1 MLSDLANFMDGKA
14 PKVPSTKKLH
24 SIVTE
29 ADPYLLHGFFVNN
42 IDRSVASSK
51 DAVKYL
57 LILDG
62 VLKAIPEKN
71 ENEELI
77 KIFMRMLNEYSGKS
91 PCRSAGVKQ
100 CLQSIASQL
109 NKNSKNFIKFLK
121 VLFKKVDLKTLGN
134 MSCVLSVVDNP
145 EIIEAIEAR
154 VKEELAKIE
163 TLNVAIDPELLAL
176 TSDGFFEENIVNFF
190 RRFLKK
196 SANNI
201 PKVASFMKNIEV
213 PLNREFV
220 KFRKLEDLLESY
232 LLDSFSK
239 GEEFITNTFAII
251 RAILCFKKEYASK
264 SKVEGFLVN
273 LNKKLYKNPNEDLNF
288 RYCELVADM
297 NFTFE
302 SKTVVDTLNQFYESY
317 VPISNNIN
325 KANAIVK
332 KVLNNR
338 FFSDPVILKWIVDG
352 GKYNNQPLLAFLS
365 FNHASVKEEAIE
377 KLLQSY
383 KEALHD
389 HFNKNIGKKLAN
401 SSYQNIIYS
410 LYFKAKDQQIDTK
423 IAQEAY
429 KIFLSRD
436 NFFMKSNLSEVVP
449 FVDCHYLFIALSS
462 LDDKVIKTISKDPN
476 ERKYLGWLLTNLI
489 CSMKAL
495 DKREPFKLSKFKVK
509 AIIEYLYLVS
519 VVESDQNDLEKYRS
533 VFEDAL
539 VHSDCSLSFK
549 KQSTVNKLALLL
561 GNRRITSKQLFSKLT
576 LNKRFDNLK
585 PITDSIPD
593 FITSLFSRKNLYTT
607 NRLVNSFYAETLAS
621 LMLVYP
627 DIAVELAKFFN
638 ETLLC
643 SLTRMRK
650 VSELSKSIPQFSL
663 FCLCDKF
670 DLDFLANSNIIL
682 VPDSLKRTFGKM
694 EFKTN
699 EEFFELINTYA
710 VNSIDEEEK
719 FEELSNLNSQEIIL
733 EDYRVLLE
741 NISLTYKLF
750 YRNFGHCLL
759 EVHHTKIDEA
769 IHSLKPSLKQAKYL
783 RNELKIT
790 FILNFKNNLKDN
802 SEITEQLADMYFQIL
817 GYEDSPAFV
826 RKLEYFI
833 RKINLAKITLSDDVF
848 EILFVILVF
857 AFESNI
863 DAEYQRKLFKFL
875 YEGLQNYPEHLSKFY
890 DFVCKNL
897 NELYFDEAFVAFEES
912 FKKLLSIRDNVIDEA
927 LLELLNYEEFAT
939 KMVITKL
946 IQLSQQLDL
955 SKQQIQPLQ
964 KLKLLIITESENQE
978 IGEATRNLIAQSET
992 FKFGASTFETFNF
1005 EKMLL
1010 EFPFDIQDTIA
1021 KIFKQ
1026 IFHSLDAAHQDM
1038 FLEKIIRE
1046 NRDLIGNLQINPNNS
1061 NILELKLRL
1070 LAMILS
1076 QIKESIAVK
1085 HYANVFQYIYGKI
1098 NRG

>member
-1 MLSDLANFMDGKA
+1 MLSDLANYMDGKA
-14 PKVPSTKKLH
+14 PRVPSAKRLRR
-24 SIVTE
+24 IITE
-29 ADPYLLHGFFVNN
+29 ADPYLLHGFFVDN

-77 KIFMRMLNEYSGKS
+77 KIFMRMLNEHSGKT

-100 CLQSIASQL
+100 CLQSIASHF
-109 NKNSKNFIKFLK
+109 NKHSKNFIKFLK
-121 VLFKKVDLKTLGN
+121 VLFKRVDLRTLGN
-134 MSCVLSVVDNP
+134 MACVLAVVDSP

-154 VKEELAKIE
+154 VKEELVKIE
-163 TLNVAIDPELLAL
+163 TQNVIIGPELLAL
-176 TSDGFFEENIVNFF
+176 TSDAFFEENVVNFF

-201 PKVASFMKNIEV
+201 PKVAIFMKNIEM
-213 PLNREFV
+213 PLVREEA
-220 KFRKLEDLLESY
+220 KFRKLEELLESY

-239 GEEFITNTFAII
+239 GDEFIANTFAIL
-251 RAILCFKKEYASK
+251 RSILCFKKEYAIK
-264 SKVEGFLVN
+264 AKVEGFLVN

-297 NFTFE
+297 NFSFD
-302 SKTVVDTLNQFYESY
+302 SKVVTDTMSQFYESF
-317 VPISNNIN
+317 VPISNNIS
-325 KANAIVK
+325 KCNAIVK
-332 KVLNNR
+332 KVLSNQ
-338 FFSDPVILKWIVDG
+338 FFSDPIILKWIVDG
-352 GKYNNQPLLAFLS
+352 GKYNNQPLLAFLAFS
-365 FNHASVKEEAIE
+365 RTLAAGEDTE
-377 KLLQSY
+377 KLLQVY
-383 KEALHD
+383 KSALHD
-389 HFNKNIGKKLAN
+389 HFNKNIGKKLSN

-410 LYFKAKDQQIDTK
+410 LYFKTKDQQVDLK
-423 IAQEAY
+423 IAQEAF
-429 KIFLSRD
+429 KMFLSRD
-436 NFFMKSNLSEVVP
+436 NFFMKSNLNEVVP

-462 LDDKVIKTISKDPN
+462 LDDKVIKSISKDPN
-476 ERKYLGWLLTNLI
+476 ERKYLGWLLTNLL
-489 CSMKAL
+489 CSMKVL

-509 AIIEYLYLVS
+509 ALIEFLYLVS
-519 VVESDQNDLEKYRS
+519 VVENDQSDLEKYRS

-539 VHSDCSLSFK
+539 VHSDCSLLFK
-549 KQSTVNKLALLL
+549 KQSTVNKLALLI
-561 GNRRITSKQLFSKLT
+561 GNRRITSKQLFSKLA
-576 LNKRFDNLK
+576 LSKRFASLK
-585 PITDSIPD
+585 PITDTIPD
-593 FITSLFSRKNLYTT
+593 FIIPLFSRKNLYTS
-607 NRLVNSFYAETLAS
+607 NKLVNSFYAENLAS

-627 DIAVELAKFFN
+627 DIATELGKLFN
-638 ETLLC
+638 DSLLC

-650 VSELSKSIPQFSL
+650 ISELSKSIPQFSP

-670 DLDFLANSNIIL
+670 DLDFLANGNVII
-682 VPDSLKRTFGKM
+682 VPDSLKKTFGKM
-694 EFKTN
+694 EFKPN
-699 EEFFELINTYA
+699 EDFFDLINTYA
-710 VNSIDEEEK
+710 ANPIDEEEK
-719 FEELSNLNSQEIIL
+719 FEELSNLNSQVTIL

-741 NISLTYKLF
+741 NIATTYRLF
-750 YRNFGHCLL
+750 YKNFGNCLL
-759 EVHHTKIDEA
+759 NIHHSKIDEVV
-769 IHSLKPSLKQAKYL
+769 HGLKPALKQAKYL
-783 RNELKIT
+783 RTELKIT

-857 AFESNI
+857 AFDSNI

-875 YEGLQNYPEHLSKFY
+875 YDALQNYPDHLSKYY
-890 DFVCKNL
+890 DFICKKL
-897 NELYFDEAFVAFEES
+897 NELYFEEAFVAFEES
-912 FKKLLSIRDNVIDEA
+912 FKKLLSLRNNVIDEA
-927 LLELLNYEEFAT
+927 LIELLNYEEFAT
-939 KMVITKL
+939 KMVVNKL
-946 IQLSQQLDL
+946 IQLSEQLDL
-955 SKQQIQPLQ
+955 SSQEIQPLQ

-978 IGEATRNLIAQSET
+978 IGNATRSLIAKSET
-992 FKFGASTFETFNF
+992 FKFGASSFETFDF

-1026 IFHSLDAAHQDM
+1026 IFHSLDAAHKDM
-1038 FLEKIIRE
+1038 FLEKIIKE
-1046 NRDLIGNLQINPNNS
+1046 NRELIAHLKVDPNNS

-1070 LAMILS
+1070 LAMILG
-1076 QIKESIAVK
+1076 QIRENISVE
-1085 HYANVFQYIYGKI
+1085 HYANVFQYIYGRV